1 MFWKLLLK
9 NARAAAE
16 KFALDSQSELGK
28 IKRANQGLFTINDRD
43 INTPDIKKV
52 RVVTTVEYYL
62 ED

>member
-1 MFWKLLLK
+1 
-9 NARAAAE
+9 
-16 KFALDSQSELGK
+16 LGK